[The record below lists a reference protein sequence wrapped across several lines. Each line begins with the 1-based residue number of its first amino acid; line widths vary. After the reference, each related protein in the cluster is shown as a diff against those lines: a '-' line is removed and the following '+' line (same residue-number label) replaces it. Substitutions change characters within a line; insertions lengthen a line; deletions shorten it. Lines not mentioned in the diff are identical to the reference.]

1 MVEFIKP
8 DSNYNFIGIR
18 WIMMGISVLIILA
31 GLVSIFVKGG
41 LNYGIDFAGGTL
53 VQVRFEKKVSIDELR
68 KAISERFKGSDVS
81 VQDFGEAET
90 KGREYIVRVEKSS
103 ITPQQMAEL
112 VKEFLK
118 TRFKG
123 NGVEIRRVEM
133 VGPKAGKELR
143 KKGLLAIIYSIIGML
158 LYISWRFEFRFAV
171 GAILALVH
179 DVLIT
184 VGIFS
189 ILNKEFNL
197 PILAAILTIVGYS
210 LNDTIVVFDRIRE
223 NMRKMKKIK
232 FEELVNKSI
241 NETLS
246 RTILTSLTTIIVVFV
261 LFLFGGGVIKDFAF
275 ALIVGIVSGTYSSIY
290 IASPVVI
297 DLGRIMGKGRKSSK

>member
-1 MVEFIKP
+1 
-8 DSNYNFIGIR
+8 
-18 WIMMGISVLIILA
+18 
-31 GLVSIFVKGG
+31 
-41 LNYGIDFAGGTL
+41 
-53 VQVRFEKKVSIDELR
+53 
-68 KAISERFKGSDVS
+68 
-81 VQDFGEAET
+81 
-90 KGREYIVRVEKSS
+90 
-103 ITPQQMAEL
+103 
-112 VKEFLK
+112 
-118 TRFKG
+118 
-123 NGVEIRRVEM
+123 
-133 VGPKAGKELR
+133 
-143 KKGLLAIIYSIIGML
+143 ML

-171 GAILALVH
+171 GAISALVH

-261 LFLFGGGVIKDFAF
+261 LFLFGGGVIRDFAF

-297 DLGRIMGKGRKSSK
+297 DLGRIMGKGRKSSR